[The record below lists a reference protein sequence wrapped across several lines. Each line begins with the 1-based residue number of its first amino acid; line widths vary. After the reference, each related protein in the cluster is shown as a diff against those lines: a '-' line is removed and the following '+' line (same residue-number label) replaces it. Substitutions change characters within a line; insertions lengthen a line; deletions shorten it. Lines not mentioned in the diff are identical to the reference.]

1 MNITKFKSFFY
12 CFLNILKSTFGTDNK
27 SKHVNSSNE
36 SRTLYRESSSKFP
49 KVDDENRILKYEYY
63 DVPVKGIEYR
73 DIDLSKIQLEHF
85 VKFEF
90 EATNQYDNNAIRILY
105 NDIFI
110 GYIPKNNLQ
119 EMMKSY
125 SNGKRRQVCGYIS
138 SVNEITKEIT
148 LGLGFYSK

>member
-1 MNITKFKSFFY
+1 MNINKFKSFYNYF
-12 CFLNILKSTFGTDNK
+12 FNKIKSIIHIDNN
-27 SKHVNSSNE
+27 SKDSISSSE
-36 SRTLYRESSSKFP
+36 VKTLYRKSSSNFP
-49 KVDDENRILKYEYY
+49 KIDEDNRVLKYEYY

-73 DIDLSKIQLEHF
+73 DVDLSKIQLEHF

-90 EATNQYDNNAIRILY
+90 EETNQYDNNAIKILY
-105 NDIFI
+105 NDISI

-125 SNGKRRQVCGYIS
+125 SNGKTRQVCGFIS

>member
-27 SKHVNSSNE
+27 SKNVNSSNE

-90 EATNQYDNNAIRILY
+90 EATNQYDNNAIKILY

>member
-1 MNITKFKSFFY
+1 MNINKFKSFFI
-12 CFLNILKSTFGTDNK
+12 NIKSYFYTYKK
-27 SKHVNSSNE
+27 SKYDNTS
-36 SRTLYRESSSKFP
+36 YRESSKRFP
-49 KVDDENRILKYEYY
+49 KIDEYNRILKYEYY
-63 DVPVKGIEYR
+63 DVPVKGIKYR
-73 DIDLSKIQLEHF
+73 NIDLSQIKVEHF
-85 VKFEF
+85 VRFEF
-90 EATNQYDNNAIRILY
+90 EPNNKYDSNAIKILY

-125 SNGKRRQVCGYIS
+125 SNGKKRQVCGYIS

>member
-1 MNITKFKSFFY
+1 MNINKFKSFSNYF
-12 CFLNILKSTFGTDNK
+12 FNMIKSIIHTDNC
-27 SKHVNSSNE
+27 SKDFISSNE
-36 SRTLYRESSSKFP
+36 AKTLYRKSSSNFP
-49 KVDDENRILKYEYY
+49 KIDEDNRMLKYEYY
-63 DVPVKGIEYR
+63 DIPVKGIAYR
-73 DIDLSKIQLEHF
+73 DIDLSQIKLEHF

-90 EATNQYDNNAIRILY
+90 ETTNQYDSNAIKILY

-125 SNGKRRQVCGYIS
+125 SNGKRRQVCGFIS
-138 SVNEITKEIT
+138 SVNEITKEVT